1 MENGFYAKDVYTCFS
16 MYAIYF
22 AYRYFLR
29 FWTRL
34 ANLRGLNSRF
44 NSHVLKLKFSRG
56 LTREIRENKNHR
68 KNNHVYSIIGGGG
81 GGCIA
86 K

>member
-22 AYRYFLR
+22 AYRYFCD
-29 FWTRL
+29 F
-34 ANLRGLNSRF
+34 GLGWQIREGLISRF

-56 LTREIRENKNHR
+56 LTREIRENKT
-68 KNNHVYSIIGGGG
+68 
-81 GGCIA
+81 IA
-86 K
+86 KIIMYTV